1 MVNQTDSKAEA
12 NRAAIYARVSHK
24 SQAEDDKTSISEQ
37 ITEMEAH
44 CQRRGLTIVARYQEV
59 GRGWSKTRPKFQ
71 RMLADARNGRFDTI
85 VCWKSDRLSRGM
97 YPAAALME
105 VVEAHQITLE
115 AVTDAIDMKTFGLMA
130 AIGKIELDNFRE
142 RSALGRRGA
151 AKQGRIPANGT
162 PFGYQIGDD
171 GKPQINQTE
180 AEIVRRIFD
189 MYVHQGLGAPS
200 IARRLTDADIPRA
213 NRSKQ
218 WLEPHIQRILKNE
231 AYKGTWWYGKTRQ
244 VATDTGRKIYD
255 QPKDTWIQIPFPP
268 LVDEETWNRAQ
279 TIKAQRMSRAKR
291 NTKTFYLLQHLVRC
305 AECGFLLGGRTTKR
319 NVVRRHGKV
328 YEYDLDPPRRYYK
341 CYGMQSY
348 RTRCREHPFIRAER
362 LEDLVWSEVKKVVQ
376 NPNLIVA
383 GIHSLEDQEADD
395 TLAEQIAQ
403 AERDLR
409 DVQMEEDRAIRLF
422 VSGKITE
429 DQLDHQRKFITERLE
444 HCRNKLDDC
453 LARKSMEVEK
463 RAVADT
469 VIMWAREVDEGM
481 DDMSP
486 QQRQEVLRLIIDRVT
501 IDRDNVVR
509 ITLAVPSPELVAIEE
524 QASSIGRWI

>member
-1 MVNQTDSKAEA
+1 
-12 NRAAIYARVSHK
+12 
-24 SQAEDDKTSISEQ
+24 
-37 ITEMEAH
+37 
-44 CQRRGLTIVARYQEV
+44 
-59 GRGWSKTRPKFQ
+59 
-71 RMLADARNGRFDTI
+71 
-85 VCWKSDRLSRGM
+85 
-97 YPAAALME
+97 
-105 VVEAHQITLE
+105 
-115 AVTDAIDMKTFGLMA
+115 
-130 AIGKIELDNFRE
+130 
-142 RSALGRRGA
+142 
-151 AKQGRIPANGT
+151 
-162 PFGYQIGDD
+162 
-171 GKPQINQTE
+171 
-180 AEIVRRIFD
+180 
-189 MYVHQGLGAPS
+189 
-200 IARRLTDADIPRA
+200 
-213 NRSKQ
+213 
-218 WLEPHIQRILKNE
+218 
-231 AYKGTWWYGKTRQ
+231 
-244 VATDTGRKIYD
+244 
-255 QPKDTWIQIPFPP
+255 
-268 LVDEETWNRAQ
+268 
-279 TIKAQRMSRAKR
+279 MSRAKR

-319 NVVRRHGKV
+319 NVFRRHGKV
-328 YEYDLDPPRRYYK
+328 YEYDLDPPRRYYR

-362 LEDLVWSEVKKVVQ
+362 LEDLVWSEVKQVVQ

-383 GIHSLEDQEADD
+383 GIHSLEDQADD
-395 TLAEQIAQ
+395 NLTEQIAQ

-429 DQLDHQRKFITERLE
+429 DQIDHQRKFITERLE

-486 QQRQEVLRLIIDRVT
+486 EQRQEVLRLIIDRVT

-524 QASSIGRWI
+524 QAPTTSTLWMSTERVSSGYATAGAGCSSVGRTIVGAGCRGYVFGEGILVR